1 MESLKKVI
9 LFIVEGDSDKV
20 FFDPVLNELFPNEEY
35 KFAVV
40 KGDITGDYEVT
51 TVQNIDNKLKT
62 IIKEYKDEKK
72 IYDSDI
78 KKIVHIIDTDGAFID
93 DKYIEFHQSDEIL
106 YTNSKIRTNHVDK
119 VIKKN
124 ILKKAV
130 VNKLIH
136 TKTIKNIP
144 YEIYFMS
151 CNLDHVLFDEP
162 NQKDYEKKK
171 KALEYA
177 DSLFGKET
185 EFLELLESNV
195 IKHYTDYSNSWED
208 IYNGKNSLRRASNFN
223 CYLNQNL
230 KK

>member
-1 MESLKKVI
+1 M
-9 LFIVEGDSDKV
+9 
-20 FFDPVLNELFPNEEY
+20 FPNEEY

-40 KGDITGDYEVT
+40 NGDITGDYEVT
-51 TVQNIDNKLKT
+51 TEENIYDKLKT
-62 IIKEYKDEKK
+62 IIKEYKEEKK

-78 KKIVHIIDTDGAFID
+78 LKIVHIIDTDGAFID
-93 DKYIEFHQSDEIL
+93 DRYIVFHQSDEIL

-124 ILKKAV
+124 TLKKAV

-162 NQKDYEKKK
+162 NQKDYDKKR

-177 DSLFGKET
+177 DSLFGKEI
-185 EFLELLESNV
+185 EFLTLLESNV
-195 IKHYTDYSNSWED
+195 IKHYNDYFTSWED